1 MSRSLAEQ
9 IEFVATHQRRQEAEV
24 LADALRAGLAEI
36 YQDALVQAFLA
47 GEVSRAWMVEEV
59 GADRLHEIEQRRDA
73 FEKDLAWGLKRA

>member
-36 YQDALVQAFLA
+36 YRDALVQAYLA
-47 GEVSRAWMVEEV
+47 GEISRTSITEEV
-59 GADRLHEIEQRRDA
+59 GADRLREIDQQRDA
-73 FEKDLAWGLKRA
+73 FESDLAWGMKRA